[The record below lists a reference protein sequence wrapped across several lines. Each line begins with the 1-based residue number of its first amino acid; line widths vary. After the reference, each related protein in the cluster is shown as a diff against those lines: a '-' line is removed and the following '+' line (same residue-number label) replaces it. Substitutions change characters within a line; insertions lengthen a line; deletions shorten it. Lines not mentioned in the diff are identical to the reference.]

1 MILLPEK
8 LMGIVHEVTN
18 WIPAPGAIT
27 LAPDEVHVW
36 MARLDQPEET
46 VASYRAVL
54 STDERAR
61 ADRFHFEKD
70 RTAYTVA
77 RAALKSLLG
86 RYLGVAPTAIQFQY
100 SSHGK
105 PYLEES
111 VNPGGINF
119 NISHSHK
126 LALLAFAIGRQ
137 VGVDVE
143 RIRAD
148 FATLEIAERFFS
160 RIEVA
165 ALLAQPTE
173 QQADCFFNCWTRKEA
188 YIKAIG
194 EGLSCP
200 LHRFDVT
207 LGPDEPARLL
217 ATRADSQDASR
228 WSMHNLDPGPGYK
241 GAVIAEGTDWR
252 LQCWRWS
259 G

>member
-1 MILLPEK
+1 MAI
-8 LMGIVHEVTN
+8 MHEMAN
-18 WIPAPGAIT
+18 WIPAPGGIN
-27 LAPDEVHVW
+27 LPPDEVHVW
-36 MARLDQPEET
+36 MARLDQPEAI
-46 VASYRAVL
+46 VADHRTIL

-86 RYLGVAPTAIQFQY
+86 RYLGVGATAIQFQY

-105 PYLEES
+105 PYLEQS
-111 VNPGGINF
+111 ANIGGLSF

-126 LALLAFAIGRQ
+126 LALLAFAVGRQ

-160 RIEVA
+160 KSEVA
-165 ALLAQPTE
+165 ALLAQPAE

-207 LGPDEPARLL
+207 LGPNEPARLL
-217 ATRADSQDASR
+217 ATRVDSQDASQ
-228 WSMHNLDPGPGYK
+228 WSMHNLDVGPGYK
-241 GAVIAEGTDWR
+241 AAVIAEGTDWR
-252 LQCWRWS
+252 LKCWLWS